1 MGEEQKTMA
10 TDTSVNQ
17 SEPQTAKRTRGGR
30 VYQPHVDILETAE
43 ELTLIA
49 DVPGA
54 GSDAIDIDFQDG
66 ELTIQGKVE
75 PRYGENVDLLL
86 NEYGIGDFYR
96 TFRVSEQIDASGI
109 HAECTDGVLVV
120 HLPKAES
127 VKPRKIAVKVA
138 T

>member
-1 MGEEQKTMA
+1 MA

-17 SEPQTAKRTRGGR
+17 SEPQTAKPTRGGR

-49 DVPGA
+49 DVPGVKN
-54 GSDAIDIDFQDG
+54 DAIDIDFEEG
-66 ELTIQGKVE
+66 VLTIQGKVE
-75 PRYGENVDLLL
+75 PRYGGNVGLLL
-86 NEYGIGDFYR
+86 NEYGVGDFHR
-96 TFRVSEQIDASGI
+96 TFRVSEKINFGRI
-109 HAECTDGVLVV
+109 HAECNDGVLVV

-138 T
+138 G